1 MTAQD
6 QWTDKLSDYIDEEL
20 APDER
25 AALEAHLATCREC
38 SATVDELRDVVAR
51 AGALLPRPPEADLW
65 PGIAPRLERTGT
77 VMPFQPL
84 DSLALAR
91 DRPRTAGR
99 RFSFTM
105 PQLVAAGLALMV
117 MSGGGVWVL
126 QHGGRAT
133 DAPAVVASEAVSPAD
148 GNLVP
153 AALADP
159 RYDAAIADLEQA
171 LRAGHADLDP
181 GTIKIIEANL
191 DAIDKAIDQSRR
203 ALAADPANVYLNNH
217 LADSRQRKLALLR
230 RATAMVNKG

>member
-1 MTAQD
+1 MTAHD
-6 QWTDKLSDYIDEEL
+6 QWTDKLSDYIDDEL

-25 AALEAHLATCREC
+25 AALEAHLVSCREC
-38 SATVDELRDVVAR
+38 SDTLDELREVVAR
-51 AGALLPRPPEADLW
+51 AGSLLPRPPEVDLW
-65 PGIAPRLERTGT
+65 PGIAPQIERST
-77 VMPFQPL
+77 VVPFQP
-84 DSLALAR
+84 
-91 DRPRTAGR
+91 RTAMR
-99 RFSFTM
+99 RFSFTV

-133 DAPAVVASEAVSPAD
+133 DTPSVAAAGTSSPGAD
-148 GNLVP
+148 AGLAP

-171 LRAGHADLDP
+171 LRAGRADLDP
-181 GTIKIIEANL
+181 GTVKILEMNL